1 VGRHD
6 IEVREKAW
14 LAAFNAGDAEG
25 VAECYTESAR
35 LMPPNS
41 AILEGPD
48 AIEPFIKG
56 FVQTGAKLAFDL
68 ITVYDGGSV
77 CTAVGRFT
85 LDTPGAPQDHG
96 KYIEVWVREGDGVWR
111 IAEDIFNSSNPPA
124 P

>member
-1 VGRHD
+1 MARQDV
-6 IEVREKAW
+6 EAREKDW
-14 LAAFNAGDAEG
+14 LGAFNTGDAAG
-25 VAECYTESAR
+25 VAACYAETAR

-85 LDTPGAPQDHG
+85 LDIPGAPQDHG
-96 KYIEVWVREGDGVWR
+96 KYIEVWVREDDGVWR
-111 IAEDIFNSSNPPA
+111 IADDMFNSSLPPA